1 MWAVIVVI
9 SNRQYYSVCFYVL
22 ALIDFL
28 FLRNCNLEYY
38 VTELVQVKVELVRRF
53 VFLIALENVMLSIC
67 SFGKLADL
75 KNNEYAFK
83 TFVFLSLIIV
93 IAFFLPNIE
102 GKKVSIFIV
111 LNRKATQV
119 SCFSV

>member
-1 MWAVIVVI
+1 M
-9 SNRQYYSVCFYVL
+9 
-22 ALIDFL
+22 
-28 FLRNCNLEYY
+28 EYY

-102 GKKVSIFIV
+102 GKKS
-111 LNRKATQV
+111 
-119 SCFSV
+119 